1 MQVALET
8 IAFAF
13 VAFGV
18 VCFGGVQVVTVVW
31 PFGEPRRPRR

>member
-18 VCFGGVQVVTVVW
+18 VWFVAVHVVTVVRAIR
-31 PFGEPRRPRR
+31 ERRRRRR